1 MTAQPSVGVVIPTRH
16 RPALLRRTLDAVR
29 AQDYAGEV
37 KVVIVFD
44 HAEPDASLAADGAR
58 PVRVLENWR
67 TPGLAGARNTGI
79 LALDTDLVAFCD
91 DDDVWAPE
99 KLRMQ
104 VAALAGRPEAE
115 FVTCAIEV
123 EFEGRVTPRLAGRD
137 TVTVDELA
145 QSRMAMLHSS
155 TFLAR
160 RAVLAAGSRPPRPP
174 IGPPAGLP
182 AGLPAPRPPATPRS
196 AAAAAPAA
204 LPDPAAVPDP
214 AALPDP
220 GIGIGLVA
228 EDAPGSQNEDW
239 DLLLR
244 AARRAPIAHVDEPL
258 VRVLWGRTS
267 HYAYEYATKIS
278 SLRWMIARHPE
289 IRGCPPGAARVYG
302 QLACW
307 SAATGNRREAWRWAR
322 RAFGAN
328 WREPRTAIALAAMSG
343 ALNVER
349 VVAVL
354 HRRGRG
360 I

>member
-1 MTAQPSVGVVIPTRH
+1 VVIATRD
-16 RPALLRRTLDAVR
+16 RPELLRRSLAAVR

-37 KVVIVFD
+37 RVVVVYD
-44 HAEPDASLAADGAR
+44 QAPPDRTLADAGEPGSGAAHAD
-58 PVRVLENWR
+58 VRVVTNAR

-91 DDDVWAPE
+91 DDDAWAPA
-99 KLRMQ
+99 KLRLQ
-104 VAALAGRPEAE
+104 VATMSARPEAE
-115 FVTCAIEV
+115 FATCAIEV
-123 EFEGRVTPRLAGRD
+123 EYRGRVTPRLAGRD
-137 TVTVDELA
+137 AVTVHELA
-145 QSRMAMLHSS
+145 RSRMAMLHSS

-160 RAVLAAGSRPPRPP
+160 RASLTAASPE
-174 IGPPAGLP
+174 A
-182 AGLPAPRPPATPRS
+182 
-196 AAAAAPAA
+196 
-204 LPDPAAVPDP
+204 
-214 AALPDP
+214 
-220 GIGIGLVA
+220 GIGLVA

-289 IRGCPPGAARVYG
+289 IRACPPGAARVYG

-307 SAATGNRREAWRWAR
+307 SAATGQRREAWRWVR
-322 RAFGAN
+322 RAWRAN
-328 WREPRTAIALAAMSG
+328 WREPRTAIAVAAISG
-343 ALNVER
+343 AVDVER

-354 HRRGRG
+354 HRHGRG

>member
-1 MTAQPSVGVVIPTRH
+1 MIRRPSVGVVIPTRD
-16 RPALLRRTLDAVR
+16 RPELLRRAIAAVR
-29 AQDYAGEV
+29 GQDYPGEV
-37 KVVIVFD
+37 RVVIVYDGSAPD
-44 HAEPDASLAADGAR
+44 HSLATGEAT

-91 DDDVWAPE
+91 DDDRWAPG
-99 KLRMQ
+99 KLRTQ
-104 VAALAGRPEAE
+104 VAALAARPEAE

-123 EFEGRVTPRLAGRD
+123 EYDDRVTPRLAGTD
-137 TVTVDELA
+137 LVTVADLA
-145 QSRMAMLHSS
+145 RSRMAMLHSS

-160 RAVLAAGSRPPRPP
+160 RAALAAGSPARPDGRPD
-174 IGPPAGLP
+174 GGA
-182 AGLPAPRPPATPRS
+182 
-196 AAAAAPAA
+196 
-204 LPDPAAVPDP
+204 
-214 AALPDP
+214 
-220 GIGIGLVA
+220 GIGLVA

-244 AARRAPIAHVDEPL
+244 AARRTPIVHVDEPL

-267 HYAYEYATKIS
+267 HYAYEYATKMS
-278 SLRWMIARHPE
+278 SLRWMIGRHPE

-307 SAATGNRREAWRWAR
+307 AAATGNRREAWRWAR
-322 RAFGAN
+322 QAVRAN

-343 ALNVER
+343 AVDVER

>member
-1 MTAQPSVGVVIPTRH
+1 MTAHPSVGVVIPTRD
-16 RPALLRRTLDAVR
+16 RPALLRRALAGIQ
-29 AQDYAGEV
+29 AQDYPGEV
-37 KVVIVFD
+37 RVVVVFD
-44 HAEPDASLAADGAR
+44 HAEPDESLAVPAGHGR
-58 PVRVLENWR
+58 RGVRVLDNWR
-67 TPGLAGARNTGI
+67 SPGLAGARNTGI
-79 LALDTDLVAFCD
+79 LSLDTDLVAFCD

-99 KLRMQ
+99 KLRLQ
-104 VAALAGRPEAE
+104 AAALAARPSAE

-123 EFEGRVTPRLAGRD
+123 EFQGRVTPRLAGRD
-137 TVTVDELA
+137 SVTVEELA
-145 QSRMAMLHSS
+145 RSRMAMLHSS
-155 TFLAR
+155 TFLIR
-160 RAVLAAGSRPPRPP
+160 RAALAAGSVPPRSSSS
-174 IGPPAGLP
+174 P
-182 AGLPAPRPPATPRS
+182 AGLPAPRLPQ
-196 AAAAAPAA
+196 
-204 LPDPAAVPDP
+204 PDPAV
-214 AALPDP
+214 
-220 GIGIGLVA
+220 GIGLVA

-244 AARRAPIAHVDEPL
+244 AARRSPIVHVDEPL

-349 VVAVL
+349 VVAAL